1 MDEKYRR
8 AVDAAAIFS
17 ETDLNG
23 RITYVNDQFCAVS
36 GYSREELLGQN
47 HRLLNSGL
55 HSADFFAAMWRTIA
69 LGNIWKG
76 EICNRA
82 KDGSL
87 YWVDSTMVPVFDD
100 ATGRVHRY
108 LSIRFD
114 ISEKR
119 QLLQSLQWRVG
130 HDVLTGLPNRA
141 FLSDLLDQALEF
153 SRHENI
159 PLAVCMLDL
168 DGFKAVNDGYGH
180 ASGDMLL
187 VEVAKRL
194 RDIVRGEDVVARLA
208 GDEFVLV
215 LRYVR
220 DLQELRAAL
229 NRVLGAISAPYT
241 LHGKDINVF
250 ASIGVTLFPH
260 DNEDAETL
268 LRHADQAM
276 YVAKQRGR
284 NRFHLF
290 DVSRD
295 QEVKVT
301 HQTVERVRQA
311 LAAGELRL
319 HFQPKVNMRRGVVV
333 GFEALLRWEHPQNGM
348 VPPREFLPLV
358 EDTDLIIDI
367 GEWVMDQ
374 VLSQLH
380 RWQQAGQ
387 GWPVSI
393 NIAARHFQRADFV
406 ERLRQVLARHAQ
418 VAPQMLDLE
427 IVESVAIENIQH
439 VSACLQAC
447 QALGVQFSLGDFGT
461 GYSSLSYLKRL
472 RTQTIKIDKSFVRDI
487 LNDRDDLAL
496 TTAVIGLARAFG
508 RQVIAEGLE
517 SVEHGELLLRLG
529 CEVAQGYFIARPMPP
544 GEVPDW
550 VARFVAPSQWQA
562 LGQTALNAP
571 LRLKPEPIKA
581 P

>member
-17 ETDLNG
+17 ETDLTG
-23 RITYVNDQFCAVS
+23 RITYVNDQFCALS
-36 GYSREELLGQN
+36 GYSRDELIGQN
-47 HRLLNSGL
+47 HRVLNSGF
-55 HSADFFAAMWRTIA
+55 HPAEFFLGMWRTIA
-69 LGNIWKG
+69 LGNVWKG

-87 YWVDSTMVPVFDD
+87 FWVESTLVPVLDD
-100 ATGRVHRY
+100 VTGRIHRY
-108 LSIRFD
+108 LAIRFD

-119 QLLQSLQWRVG
+119 QLLHSLQWRVG

-141 FLSDLLDQALEF
+141 FLSDLLDQALAF
-153 SRHENI
+153 SRQENI

-180 ASGDMLL
+180 ASGDLLL
-187 VEVAKRL
+187 VEVARRL

-220 DLQELRAAL
+220 DLPELRAAL
-229 NRVLGAISAPYT
+229 NRVLGALSAPYALQDKVLT
-241 LHGKDINVF
+241 VC

-276 YVAKQRGR
+276 YVAKQSGR

-290 DVSRD
+290 DVGRD
-295 QEVKVT
+295 QEVKAT

-311 LAAGELRL
+311 LLAGELHL
-319 HFQPKVNMRRGVVV
+319 YYQPKVHMRSGEVV
-333 GFEALLRWEHPQNGM
+333 GFEALLRWEHPQNGT
-348 VPPREFLPLV
+348 VRAREFLPLV
-358 EDTDLIIDI
+358 QDTDLIIDI
-367 GEWVMDQ
+367 GEWVIDQ
-374 VLSQLH
+374 VLLQLD
-380 RWQQAGQ
+380 RWQAAGKR
-387 GWPVSI
+387 WPISV

-406 ERLRQVLARHAQ
+406 ERLGQLLARHAQ
-418 VAPQMLDLE
+418 VAPQRLDLE

-447 QALGVQFSLGDFGT
+447 QALGVRFSLGDFGT

-472 RTQTIKIDKSFVRDI
+472 RTQTIKIDRSFIRDI
-487 LNDRDDLAL
+487 LHDHDDLAL

-517 SVEHGELLLRLG
+517 SIEHGELLLQLG
-529 CEVAQGYFIARPMPP
+529 CDVAQGYFIARPMPAADVP
-544 GEVPDW
+544 GW
-550 VARFVAPSQWQA
+550 VERFVVPPQWQ
-562 LGQTALNAP
+562 LPRSTGKTDG
-571 LRLKPEPIKA
+571 
-581 P
+581 

>member
-17 ETDLNG
+17 ETDVTG

-36 GYSREELLGQN
+36 GYSRDELLGQN

-55 HSADFFAAMWRTIA
+55 HPTEFFLNMWRTIA
-69 LGNIWKG
+69 LGNVWKG

-87 YWVDSTMVPVFDD
+87 FWVESTLVPVLDD
-100 ATGRVHRY
+100 ITGRIHRF
-108 LSIRFD
+108 LAIRFD

-119 QLLQSLQWRVG
+119 QLLHSLQWRVG

-141 FLSDLLDQALEF
+141 FLSDLLEQALAF
-153 SRHENI
+153 SRQENI

-180 ASGDMLL
+180 ASGDLLL
-187 VEVAKRL
+187 VEVARRL

-220 DLQELRAAL
+220 DLPELRAAL
-229 NRVLGAISAPYT
+229 NRVLGALSAPYSVQ
-241 LHGKDINVF
+241 GKALNVF

-260 DNEDAETL
+260 DDEDAETL

-276 YVAKQRGR
+276 YVAKQSGR

-290 DVSRD
+290 DVGRD
-295 QEVKVT
+295 QEVKAT

-319 HFQPKVNMRRGVVV
+319 YYQPKVHMRHGVIV
-333 GFEALLRWEHPQNGM
+333 GFEALLRWEHPQKGTI
-348 VPPREFLPLV
+348 PAREFLPV
-358 EDTDLIIDI
+358 VAQTDLIIDI
-367 GEWVMDQ
+367 GEWVIDQ
-374 VLSQLH
+374 VLQQLG
-380 RWQQAGQ
+380 RWQAAGQ
-387 GWPVSI
+387 GWPISV
-393 NIAARHFQRADFV
+393 NITARHFQRADFV
-406 ERLRQVLARHAQ
+406 DRLDQLLARHAH
-418 VAPQMLDLE
+418 VPPQRLDLE
-427 IVESVAIENIQH
+427 IVESVAVENIQH

-472 RTQTIKIDKSFVRDI
+472 RTQTIKIDRSFIRDI
-487 LNDRDDLAL
+487 LHDHDDLAL
-496 TTAVIGLARAFG
+496 TKAVIGLARAFG
-508 RQVIAEGLE
+508 RQVIAEGVE
-517 SVEHGELLLRLG
+517 SIEHGRMLLQLG
-529 CEVAQGYFIARPMPP
+529 CDIGQGYFIARPMPED
-544 GEVPDW
+544 EVQRW
-550 VARFVAPSQWQA
+550 AEQYVAPRPW
-562 LGQTALNAP
+562 
-571 LRLKPEPIKA
+571 RLDEAVP
-581 P
+581 

>member
-17 ETDLNG
+17 ETDLSG
-23 RITYVNDQFCAVS
+23 RITHVNDQFCAVS

-47 HRLLNSGL
+47 HRMLNSGM
-55 HSADFFAAMWRTIA
+55 HATEFFVEMWRTIA
-69 LGNIWKG
+69 LGHIWKG

-87 YWVDSTMVPVFDD
+87 YWVESTMVPVIDT
-100 ATGRVHRY
+100 ATGRVERY

-119 QLLQSLQWRVG
+119 QLLHSLQWRVG

-153 SRHENI
+153 SRQESI

-180 ASGDMLL
+180 ATGDLLL

-194 RDIVRGEDVVARLA
+194 RNIVRGEDVVARLA

-215 LRYVR
+215 LRHVQ
-220 DLQELRAAL
+220 DLPQLRATL
-229 NRVLGAISAPYT
+229 SRVLGAISVPYS

-250 ASIGVTLFPH
+250 ASIGVTLFP
-260 DNEDAETL
+260 DDDEDAGTL

-276 YVAKQRGR
+276 YVAKQSGR
-284 NRFHLF
+284 KRFHLF
-290 DVSRD
+290 DVIRD
-295 QEVKVT
+295 RQVQAT
-301 HQTVERVRQA
+301 HETVERVRQT
-311 LAAGELRL
+311 LVTGELRV
-319 HFQPKVNMRRGVVV
+319 HYQPRVDMRHGRVV
-333 GFEALLRWEHPQNGM
+333 GLEAALRWEHPQNGL
-348 VPPREFLPLV
+348 VPARDFLPQV
-358 EDTDLIIDI
+358 EETDLIIDI
-367 GEWVMDQ
+367 GEWVLDR
-374 VLSQLH
+374 VLAQLDH
-380 RWQQAGQ
+380 WQQAGHD
-387 GWPVSI
+387 WPVSI

-406 ERLRQVLARHAQ
+406 ERLKNLLARHER
-418 VAPQMLDLE
+418 VAPQRLDLE

-487 LNDRDDLAL
+487 LHDGDDLAL

-517 SVEHGELLLRLG
+517 SIEHGKLLLRLG
-529 CEVAQGYFIARPMPP
+529 CEVAQGSFIAQPMPAVDVP
-544 GEVPDW
+544 GW
-550 VARFVAPSQWQA
+550 VAGFVTPAQWRVADATACGHGAASA
-562 LGQTALNAP
+562 LSP
-571 LRLKPEPIKA
+571 M
-581 P
+581 

>member
-17 ETDLNG
+17 ETDLSG
-23 RITYVNDQFCAVS
+23 RITYVNDQFCAIS

-55 HSADFFAAMWRTIA
+55 HSAEFFAGLWRTIA
-69 LGNIWKG
+69 LGSVWKG

-87 YWVDSTMVPVFDD
+87 YWVESTMVPVLDD
-100 ATGRVHRY
+100 ATGRVDRY

-119 QLLQSLQWRVG
+119 QLLHSLQWRVG

-153 SRHENI
+153 SRQENI

-180 ASGDMLL
+180 ASGDLLL

-194 RDIVRGEDVVARLA
+194 RSIVRGEDVVARLA

-220 DLQELRAAL
+220 DLPEMRAAL

-241 LHGKDINVF
+241 LLGKELNVF

-276 YVAKQRGR
+276 YLAKQGGR
-284 NRFHLF
+284 NRFHLY
-290 DVSRD
+290 DVYRD
-295 QEVKVT
+295 REVKVT
-301 HQTVERVRQA
+301 HQTIERVRQG
-311 LAAGELRL
+311 LLAGELRL
-319 HFQPKVNMRRGVVV
+319 HFQPRVSMRRGEVV
-333 GFEALLRWEHPQNGM
+333 GFQAVLRWEHPEDGR
-348 VPPREFLPLV
+348 VPSRNFLPLV
-358 EDTDLIIDI
+358 EETDLIIDI

-406 ERLRQVLARHAQ
+406 DRLGEMLARHAQ

-427 IVESVAIENIQH
+427 IVESVAVENIQH

-447 QALGVQFSLGDFGT
+447 QALGVRFSLGDFGT

-487 LNDRDDLAL
+487 LHDRDDLAL

-508 RQVIAEGLE
+508 RQVVAEGLDSIE
-517 SVEHGELLLRLG
+517 QGELLMRLG
-529 CEVAQGYFIARPMPP
+529 CDVAQGHCIARPMPP
-544 GEVPDW
+544 EEVSAW
-550 VARFVAPSQWQA
+550 VQGYVAPLQWRVQ
-562 LGQTALNAP
+562 QTA
-571 LRLKPEPIKA
+571 
-581 P
+581 

>member
-17 ETDLNG
+17 ETDLTG

-55 HSADFFAAMWRTIA
+55 HSADFFAGMWRTIA
-69 LGNIWKG
+69 LGNVWKG

-82 KDGSL
+82 KNGSL
-87 YWVDSTMVPVFDD
+87 YWVESTLVPLLDD
-100 ATGRVHRY
+100 TTGRIHRY
-108 LSIRFD
+108 LAIRFD

-119 QLLQSLQWRVG
+119 QLLHSLQWRVG

-141 FLSDLLDQALEF
+141 FLSDLLDQALAF
-153 SRHENI
+153 SREENI

-180 ASGDMLL
+180 ASGDLLL

-220 DLQELRAAL
+220 DVPELRAAL
-229 NRVLGAISAPYT
+229 NRVLGAISAPYQLRGKT
-241 LHGKDINVF
+241 LNVF
-250 ASIGVTLFPH
+250 ASIGVTLFPD
-260 DNEDAETL
+260 DNQDAETL

-276 YVAKQRGR
+276 YVAKQSGR

-290 DVSRD
+290 DVFRD
-295 QEVKVT
+295 REVKAT

-311 LAAGELRL
+311 LAAGELRV

-348 VPPREFLPLV
+348 VPAREFLPMV
-358 EDTDLIIDI
+358 EETDLIIDI

-374 VLSQLH
+374 VLMQLD
-380 RWQQAGQ
+380 RWQEAGQ
-387 GWPVSI
+387 GWPISV

-406 ERLRQVLARHAQ
+406 DRLRQVLARHAR

-461 GYSSLSYLKRL
+461 GYSSLNYLKRL
-472 RTQTIKIDKSFVRDI
+472 RTQTIKIDRSFIRDI
-487 LNDRDDLAL
+487 LHDRDDLAL

-517 SVEHGELLLRLG
+517 SIEHGELLMQLG
-529 CEVAQGYFIARPMPP
+529 CDVAQGYFIARPMPAVDVP
-544 GEVPDW
+544 GW
-550 VARFVAPSQWQA
+550 VEGFVAPAQWRA
-562 LGQTALNAP
+562 LDQTA
-571 LRLKPEPIKA
+571 
-581 P
+581 

>member
-17 ETDLNG
+17 ETDLTG
-23 RITYVNDQFCAVS
+23 RITHVNDQFCAVS

-47 HRLLNSGL
+47 HRLLNSGM
-55 HSADFFAAMWRTIA
+55 HSAEFFAGMWRSIA
-69 LGNIWKG
+69 LGNVWKG

-87 YWVDSTMVPVFDD
+87 YWVESTMVPILDE
-100 ATGRVHRY
+100 TSGRVERY

-119 QLLQSLQWRVG
+119 QLLHSLQWRVG

-153 SRHENI
+153 SRLEDI

-180 ASGDMLL
+180 ASGDLLL

-194 RDIVRGEDVVARLA
+194 RGIVRGEDVVARLA

-220 DLQELRAAL
+220 DLPELRAAL
-229 NRVLGAISAPYT
+229 NRVLGAISAPY
-241 LHGKDINVF
+241 LLNGKDIHVF

-276 YVAKQRGR
+276 YVAKQSGR
-284 NRFHLF
+284 KRFHLF

-295 QEVKVT
+295 REVKAT
-301 HQTVERVRQA
+301 HQTVEQVRRA
-311 LAAGELRL
+311 LACGELRL
-319 HFQPKVNMRRGVVV
+319 HFQPKVDMRRGEVV
-333 GFEALLRWEHPQNGM
+333 GFEALLRWEHPQNGI
-348 VPPREFLPLV
+348 VPARDFLPLV
-358 EDTDLIIDI
+358 EETDLIIDI

-374 VLSQLH
+374 VLAQLDQW
-380 RWQQAGQ
+380 RQAGHD
-387 GWPVSI
+387 WPVSV

-406 ERLRQVLARHAQ
+406 DRLKNVLARHAG
-418 VAPQMLDLE
+418 VAPQRLDLE

-439 VSACLQAC
+439 VSDCLQAC

-472 RTQTIKIDKSFVRDI
+472 RTQTIKIDKTFVRDI
-487 LNDRDDLAL
+487 LHDGDDLAL
-496 TTAVIGLARAFG
+496 TTAIIGLARAFG

-529 CEVAQGYFIARPMPP
+529 CDVAQGYFIARPMPSTDVP
-544 GEVPDW
+544 GW
-550 VARFVAPSQWQA
+550 VAGFVTPPQWQA
-562 LGQTALNAP
+562 AG
-571 LRLKPEPIKA
+571 
-581 P
+581 

>member
-17 ETDLNG
+17 ETDLSG
-23 RITYVNDQFCAVS
+23 RITHVNDQFCTVS

-55 HSADFFAAMWRTIA
+55 HSTDFFAAMWRTIA
-69 LGNIWKG
+69 LGKVWKG

-87 YWVDSTMVPVFDD
+87 YWVDSTMVPVLDD
-100 ATGRVHRY
+100 ATGRVDRY

-114 ISEKR
+114 ISEKH
-119 QLLQSLQWRVG
+119 QLLHSLQWRVG

-180 ASGDMLL
+180 ASGDQLL

-194 RDIVRGEDVVARLA
+194 RTIVRGEDVVARLA

-220 DLQELRAAL
+220 DLPELRAAL
-229 NRVLGAISAPYT
+229 NRVLGAISAPYS
-241 LHGKDINVF
+241 LHGKGVNVF
-250 ASIGVTLFPH
+250 ASIGVTLFPL

-284 NRFHLF
+284 NRFHVF

-295 QEVKVT
+295 QEVKAT

-311 LAAGELRL
+311 LAAGELRV
-319 HFQPKVNMRRGVVV
+319 HFQPKVNMRRGEVV
-333 GFEALLRWEHPQNGM
+333 GFEALLRWEHPQHGM
-348 VPPREFLPLV
+348 MPAREFFPLV
-358 EDTDLIIDI
+358 EETDLIIDI

-380 RWQQAGQ
+380 HWQQAGL

-406 ERLRQVLARHAQ
+406 GRLKHVLARHAQ

-427 IVESVAIENIQH
+427 IVESVAIENIRH

-447 QALGVQFSLGDFGT
+447 QALGVQFSLGGFGT
-461 GYSSLSYLKRL
+461 GYSSLSNLKRL
-472 RTQTIKIDKSFVRDI
+472 QTQTIKIDKSFVRDI
-487 LNDRDDLAL
+487 INDRDDLAL
-496 TTAVIGLARAFG
+496 TMAVIGLARAFG

-517 SVEHGELLLRLG
+517 SIEHGELLLSLG
-529 CEVAQGYFIARPMPP
+529 CEVAQGCFIARPMPSA
-544 GEVPDW
+544 EVPGW
-550 VARFVAPSQWQA
+550 VAGFVAPVQWQA
-562 LGQTALNAP
+562 LDQAG
-571 LRLKPEPIKA
+571 
-581 P
+581 

>member
-17 ETDLNG
+17 ETDPTG
-23 RITYVNDQFCAVS
+23 RITHVNDQFCAIS

-47 HRLLNSGL
+47 HRLLNSGM
-55 HSADFFAAMWRTIA
+55 HSAEFFAGMWRTIA
-69 LGNIWKG
+69 SGNVWKG

-87 YWVDSTMVPVFDD
+87 YWVESTMVPVLDKT
-100 ATGRVHRY
+100 TGRIERY

-119 QLLQSLQWRVG
+119 QLLHSLQWRVG

-153 SRHENI
+153 SRQESI

-180 ASGDMLL
+180 ASGDLLL

-194 RDIVRGEDVVARLA
+194 RGILRGEDVVARLA

-220 DLQELRAAL
+220 DLPELHAAL
-229 NRVLGAISAPYT
+229 NRVLEAICAPYS
-241 LHGKDINVF
+241 LSGKDINVF

-276 YVAKQRGR
+276 YVAKQSGR
-284 NRFHLF
+284 KRFHLF

-295 QEVKVT
+295 REVKAT
-301 HQTVERVRQA
+301 HQTVEQVRQA
-311 LAAGELRL
+311 LACDELRL
-319 HFQPKVNMRRGVVV
+319 HFQPKVDMRRGKVV
-333 GFEALLRWEHPQNGM
+333 GFEALLRWQHPQNGI
-348 VPPREFLPLV
+348 VPAREFLPVV
-358 EDTDLIIDI
+358 EETDLIIDI

-374 VLSQLH
+374 VLAQMEQWRH
-380 RWQQAGQ
+380 AGHD
-387 GWPVSI
+387 WPVSV

-406 ERLRQVLARHAQ
+406 ERLKGVLARHVG
-418 VAPQMLDLE
+418 VAPQRLDLE

-439 VSACLQAC
+439 VSDCLQAC

-487 LNDRDDLAL
+487 LHDRDDLAL
-496 TTAVIGLARAFG
+496 TTAIIGLARAFG

-517 SVEHGELLLRLG
+517 SVEHGELLLQLG

-544 GEVPDW
+544 VEVPGW
-550 VARFVAPSQWQA
+550 VAGFVAPPQWRS
-562 LGQTALNAP
+562 LDQTA
-571 LRLKPEPIKA
+571 
-581 P
+581 

>member
-17 ETDLNG
+17 ETDLTG
-23 RITYVNDQFCAVS
+23 RITYVNDQFCALS
-36 GYSREELLGQN
+36 GYSRDELIGQN
-47 HRLLNSGL
+47 HRVLNSGF
-55 HSADFFAAMWRTIA
+55 HPAEFFLGMWRTIA
-69 LGNIWKG
+69 LGNVWKG

-87 YWVDSTMVPVFDD
+87 FWVESTLVPVLDD
-100 ATGRVHRY
+100 VTGRIHRY
-108 LSIRFD
+108 LAIRFD

-119 QLLQSLQWRVG
+119 QLLHSLQWRVG

-141 FLSDLLDQALEF
+141 FLSDLLDQALAF
-153 SRHENI
+153 SRQENI

-180 ASGDMLL
+180 ASGDLLL
-187 VEVAKRL
+187 VEVARRL

-220 DLQELRAAL
+220 DLPELRAAL
-229 NRVLGAISAPYT
+229 NRVLGALSAPYALQDKVLT
-241 LHGKDINVF
+241 VC

-260 DNEDAETL
+260 DDEDAETL

-276 YVAKQRGR
+276 YVAKQSGR

-290 DVSRD
+290 DVGRD
-295 QEVKVT
+295 QEVKAT

-311 LAAGELRL
+311 LLAGELHL
-319 HFQPKVNMRRGVVV
+319 YYQPKVHMRSGEVV
-333 GFEALLRWEHPQNGM
+333 GFEALLRWEHPQNGT
-348 VPPREFLPLV
+348 VRAREFLPLV
-358 EDTDLIIDI
+358 QETDLIIDI
-367 GEWVMDQ
+367 GEWVIDQ
-374 VLSQLH
+374 VLLQLD
-380 RWQQAGQ
+380 RWQAAGKR
-387 GWPVSI
+387 WPISV

-406 ERLRQVLARHAQ
+406 ERLGQLLARHAQ
-418 VAPQMLDLE
+418 VAPQRLDLE

-447 QALGVQFSLGDFGT
+447 QALGVRFSLGDFGT

-472 RTQTIKIDKSFVRDI
+472 RTQTIKIDRSFIRDI
-487 LNDRDDLAL
+487 LHDHDDLAL

-517 SVEHGELLLRLG
+517 SIEHGELLLQLG
-529 CEVAQGYFIARPMPP
+529 CDVAQGYFIARPMPAADVP
-544 GEVPDW
+544 GW
-550 VARFVAPSQWQA
+550 VERFVVPPQWQLA
-562 LGQTALNAP
+562 RSTGETDG
-571 LRLKPEPIKA
+571 
-581 P
+581 

>member
-17 ETDLNG
+17 ETDLSG

-55 HSADFFAAMWRTIA
+55 HSAEFFAGLWRTIA
-69 LGNIWKG
+69 LGSVWKG

-87 YWVDSTMVPVFDD
+87 YWVESTMVPVLDD
-100 ATGRVHRY
+100 ATGKVDRY

-119 QLLQSLQWRVG
+119 QLLHSLQWRVG

-153 SRHENI
+153 SRQENI

-180 ASGDMLL
+180 ASGDLLL

-194 RDIVRGEDVVARLA
+194 RSIVRGEDVVARLA

-220 DLQELRAAL
+220 DLPEMRAAL

-241 LHGKDINVF
+241 LLGKELNVF

-276 YVAKQRGR
+276 YLAKQGGR
-284 NRFHLF
+284 NRFHLY
-290 DVSRD
+290 DVYRD
-295 QEVKVT
+295 REVKVT
-301 HQTVERVRQA
+301 HQTIERVRQA
-311 LAAGELRL
+311 LLAGELRL
-319 HFQPKVNMRRGVVV
+319 HFQPRVSMRRGEVV
-333 GFEALLRWEHPQNGM
+333 GFQAVLRWEHPEDGR
-348 VPPREFLPLV
+348 VPSRNFLPLV
-358 EDTDLIIDI
+358 EETDLIIDI

-406 ERLRQVLARHAQ
+406 DRLGEMLARHAQ

-427 IVESVAIENIQH
+427 IVESVAVENIQH

-447 QALGVQFSLGDFGT
+447 QALGVRFSLGDFGT

-487 LNDRDDLAL
+487 LHDRDDLAL

-508 RQVIAEGLE
+508 RQVVAEGLDSIE
-517 SVEHGELLLRLG
+517 QGELLMRLG
-529 CEVAQGYFIARPMPP
+529 CDVAQGHCIARPMPP
-544 GEVPDW
+544 EDVSAW
-550 VARFVAPSQWQA
+550 VQGYVAPLQWRVLQ
-562 LGQTALNAP
+562 QTA
-571 LRLKPEPIKA
+571 
-581 P
+581 

>member
-17 ETDLNG
+17 ETDLTG

-36 GYSREELLGQN
+36 GYSRDELLGQN

-55 HSADFFAAMWRTIA
+55 HSADFFAGMWRTIA
-69 LGNIWKG
+69 LGNVWKG

-82 KDGSL
+82 KNGSL
-87 YWVDSTMVPVFDD
+87 YWVESTLVPLLDD
-100 ATGRVHRY
+100 ATGRIHRY
-108 LSIRFD
+108 LAIRFD

-119 QLLQSLQWRVG
+119 QLLHSLQWRVG

-141 FLSDLLDQALEF
+141 FLSDLLDQALAF
-153 SRHENI
+153 SREENI

-180 ASGDMLL
+180 ASGDLLL

-220 DLQELRAAL
+220 DVPDVRAAL
-229 NRVLGAISAPYT
+229 NRVLGAISAPY
-241 LHGKDINVF
+241 LLRGKALNVF
-250 ASIGVTLFPH
+250 ASIGVTLYPD
-260 DNEDAETL
+260 DNQDAETL

-276 YVAKQRGR
+276 YVAKQSGR

-290 DVSRD
+290 DALRD
-295 QEVKVT
+295 REVKAT

-311 LAAGELRL
+311 LAAGELRV

-348 VPPREFLPLV
+348 VPAREFLPLV
-358 EDTDLIIDI
+358 EETDLILDI
-367 GEWVMDQ
+367 GEWVMEQ
-374 VLSQLH
+374 VMMQLD

-387 GWPVSI
+387 GWPISV

-406 ERLRQVLARHAQ
+406 DRLRRVLDRHAR

-427 IVESVAIENIQH
+427 IVEAVAIENIQH

-461 GYSSLSYLKRL
+461 GYSSLNYLKRL
-472 RTQTIKIDKSFVRDI
+472 RTQTIKIDKSFIRDI
-487 LNDRDDLAL
+487 LHDRDDLAL

-517 SVEHGELLLRLG
+517 SIEHGELLLQLG
-529 CEVAQGYFIARPMPP
+529 CDVAQGYFIARPMPAV
-544 GEVPDW
+544 EVPGW
-550 VARFVAPSQWQA
+550 VEGFVAPPQWRVDE
-562 LGQTALNAP
+562 TV
-571 LRLKPEPIKA
+571 
-581 P
+581 

>member
-17 ETDLNG
+17 ETDLSG
-23 RITYVNDQFCAVS
+23 RITHVNDQFCAVS
-36 GYSREELLGQN
+36 GYSRDELLGQN
-47 HRLLNSGL
+47 HRLLNSGV
-55 HSADFFAAMWRTIA
+55 HTAEFFAGMWRTIA
-69 LGNIWKG
+69 LGEVWKG
-76 EICNRA
+76 DICNRA

-87 YWVDSTMVPVFDD
+87 YWVESTMVPVLNDV
-100 ATGRVHRY
+100 TGRVDRY

-119 QLLQSLQWRVG
+119 QLLHSLQWRVG

-153 SRHENI
+153 SRRENI

-180 ASGDMLL
+180 ASGDQLL

-194 RDIVRGEDVVARLA
+194 RQIVRGEDVVARLA

-220 DLQELRAAL
+220 DLPELRAAL

-250 ASIGVTLFPH
+250 ASIGVTLFPF

-295 QEVKVT
+295 QEVKAT

-311 LAAGELRL
+311 LAADELRL
-319 HFQPKVNMRRGVVV
+319 HFQPKVNMRLGVVV
-333 GFEALLRWEHPQNGM
+333 GFEALLHWEHPQNGM
-348 VPPREFLPLV
+348 VPARDFLPLV
-358 EDTDLIIDI
+358 EETDLIVDI

-374 VLSQLH
+374 VLTQLH
-380 RWQQAGQ
+380 RWQQAGE
-387 GWPVSI
+387 GWPISI

-406 ERLRQVLARHAQ
+406 DRLRQVLARHAE

-427 IVESVAIENIQH
+427 IVESVAVENIQH

-447 QALGVQFSLGDFGT
+447 QELGVQFSLGDFGT

-487 LNDRDDLAL
+487 LDDRDDLAL

-508 RQVIAEGLE
+508 RQVIAEGLQ
-517 SVEHGELLLRLG
+517 SIEHGELLLRLG
-529 CEVAQGYFIARPMPP
+529 CEVAQGNFIARPMPP
-544 GEVPDW
+544 ADVPAW
-550 VARFVAPSQWQA
+550 VAGFVAPVQWQV
-562 LGQTALNAP
+562 LDRVG
-571 LRLKPEPIKA
+571 
-581 P
+581 

>member
-17 ETDLNG
+17 ETDLTG
-23 RITYVNDQFCAVS
+23 RITYVNDQFCALS
-36 GYSREELLGQN
+36 GYSRDELLGQN
-47 HRLLNSGL
+47 HRVLNSGF
-55 HSADFFAAMWRTIA
+55 HPAEFFLGMWRTIA
-69 LGNIWKG
+69 LGNVWKG

-87 YWVDSTMVPVFDD
+87 FWVESTLVPVLDD
-100 ATGRVHRY
+100 VTGRIHRY
-108 LSIRFD
+108 LAIRFD

-119 QLLQSLQWRVG
+119 QLLHSLQWRVG

-141 FLSDLLDQALEF
+141 FLSDLLDQALAF
-153 SRHENI
+153 SRQENI

-180 ASGDMLL
+180 ASGDLLL
-187 VEVAKRL
+187 VEVARRL

-220 DLQELRAAL
+220 DLPELRAAL
-229 NRVLGAISAPYT
+229 NRVLGALSAPYALQDKVLT
-241 LHGKDINVF
+241 VC

-276 YVAKQRGR
+276 YVAKQSGR

-290 DVSRD
+290 DVGRD
-295 QEVKVT
+295 QEVKAT

-311 LAAGELRL
+311 LLAGELHL
-319 HFQPKVNMRRGVVV
+319 YYQPKVHMRSGEVV
-333 GFEALLRWEHPQNGM
+333 GFEALLRWEHPQNGT
-348 VPPREFLPLV
+348 VRAREFLPLV
-358 EDTDLIIDI
+358 QETDLIIDI
-367 GEWVMDQ
+367 GEWVIDQ
-374 VLSQLH
+374 VLLQLD
-380 RWQQAGQ
+380 RWQAAGKR
-387 GWPVSI
+387 WPISV

-406 ERLRQVLARHAQ
+406 ERLGQLLARHAQ
-418 VAPQMLDLE
+418 VAPQRLDLE

-447 QALGVQFSLGDFGT
+447 QALGVRFSLGDFGT

-472 RTQTIKIDKSFVRDI
+472 RTQTIKIDRSFIRDI
-487 LNDRDDLAL
+487 LHDHDDLAL

-517 SVEHGELLLRLG
+517 SIEHGELLLQLG
-529 CEVAQGYFIARPMPP
+529 CDVAQGYFIARPMPAADVP
-544 GEVPDW
+544 GW
-550 VARFVAPSQWQA
+550 VERFVVPPQWQLA
-562 LGQTALNAP
+562 RSTGKTDG
-571 LRLKPEPIKA
+571 
-581 P
+581 

>member
-17 ETDLNG
+17 ETDLTG
-23 RITYVNDQFCAVS
+23 RITYVNDQFCALS
-36 GYSREELLGQN
+36 GYSRDELIGQN
-47 HRLLNSGL
+47 HRVLNSGF
-55 HSADFFAAMWRTIA
+55 HPAEFFLGMWRTIA
-69 LGNIWKG
+69 LGNVWKG

-87 YWVDSTMVPVFDD
+87 FWVESTLVPVLDD
-100 ATGRVHRY
+100 VTGRIHRY
-108 LSIRFD
+108 LAIRFD

-119 QLLQSLQWRVG
+119 QLLHSLQWRVG

-141 FLSDLLDQALEF
+141 FLSDLLDQALAF
-153 SRHENI
+153 SRQENI

-180 ASGDMLL
+180 ASGDLLL
-187 VEVAKRL
+187 VEVARRL

-220 DLQELRAAL
+220 DLPELRAAL
-229 NRVLGAISAPYT
+229 NRVLGALSAPYALQDKVLT
-241 LHGKDINVF
+241 VC

-276 YVAKQRGR
+276 YVAKQSGR

-290 DVSRD
+290 DVGRD
-295 QEVKVT
+295 QEVKAT

-311 LAAGELRL
+311 LLAGELHL
-319 HFQPKVNMRRGVVV
+319 YYQPKVHMRSGEVV
-333 GFEALLRWEHPQNGM
+333 GFEALLRWEHPQNGT
-348 VPPREFLPLV
+348 VRAREFLPLV
-358 EDTDLIIDI
+358 QETDLIIDI
-367 GEWVMDQ
+367 GEWVIDQ
-374 VLSQLH
+374 VLLQLD
-380 RWQQAGQ
+380 RWQAAGKQ
-387 GWPVSI
+387 WPISV

-406 ERLRQVLARHAQ
+406 ERLGQLLARHAQ
-418 VAPQMLDLE
+418 VAPQRLDLE

-447 QALGVQFSLGDFGT
+447 QALGVRFSLGDFGT

-472 RTQTIKIDKSFVRDI
+472 RTQTIKIDRSFIRDI
-487 LNDRDDLAL
+487 LHDHDDLAL

-517 SVEHGELLLRLG
+517 SIEHGELLLQLG
-529 CEVAQGYFIARPMPP
+529 CDVAQGYFIARPMPAADVP
-544 GEVPDW
+544 GW
-550 VARFVAPSQWQA
+550 VERFVVPPQWQLA
-562 LGQTALNAP
+562 RSTGKTDG
-571 LRLKPEPIKA
+571 
-581 P
+581 

>member
-17 ETDLNG
+17 ETDLDG

-87 YWVDSTMVPVFDD
+87 YWVDSTMVPVLDD
-100 ATGRVHRY
+100 STGRVHRY

-119 QLLQSLQWRVG
+119 KLLQSLQWRVG

-276 YVAKQRGR
+276 YVAKQSGR

-295 QEVKVT
+295 QEVKAT

-311 LAAGELRL
+311 LVAGELRL

-387 GWPVSI
+387 GWPISI

-406 ERLRQVLARHAQ
+406 DRLRQVLARHAQ

-487 LNDRDDLAL
+487 LNDHDDLAL

-544 GEVPDW
+544 GEVPGW
-550 VARFVAPSQWQA
+550 VAGFVAPSQWQT
-562 LGQTALNAP
+562 LGQTA
-571 LRLKPEPIKA
+571 
-581 P
+581 

>member
-55 HSADFFAAMWRTIA
+55 HSTDFFAAMWRTIA
-69 LGNIWKG
+69 LGKIWKG

-87 YWVDSTMVPVFDD
+87 YWVDSTMVPVLDD
-100 ATGRVHRY
+100 TTGRVHRY

-153 SRHENI
+153 SRQENI

-220 DLQELRAAL
+220 DLPELRAAL

-250 ASIGVTLFPH
+250 ASIGVTLFPY
-260 DNEDAETL
+260 DKEDAETL

-295 QEVKVT
+295 QEVKAT

-311 LAAGELRL
+311 LVAGEFRL
-319 HFQPKVNMRRGVVV
+319 HFQPKVNMRRGEVV

-348 VPPREFLPLV
+348 VPPRDFLPLV

-374 VLSQLH
+374 VLAQLH

-406 ERLRQVLARHAQ
+406 DRLRQVLARHAQ
-418 VAPQMLDLE
+418 VAPRMLDLE

-517 SVEHGELLLRLG
+517 SLEHGELLLRLG

-544 GEVPDW
+544 AEVPAW
-550 VARFVAPSQWQA
+550 VAGFVAPSQWQA
-562 LGQTALNAP
+562 LDQIA
-571 LRLKPEPIKA
+571 
-581 P
+581 

>member
-17 ETDLNG
+17 ETDLSG

-55 HSADFFAAMWRTIA
+55 HSAEFFAGLWRTIA
-69 LGNIWKG
+69 LGSVWKG

-87 YWVDSTMVPVFDD
+87 YWVESTMVPVLDD
-100 ATGRVHRY
+100 ATGKVDRY

-119 QLLQSLQWRVG
+119 QLLHSLQWRVG

-153 SRHENI
+153 SRQENI

-180 ASGDMLL
+180 ASGDLLL

-194 RDIVRGEDVVARLA
+194 RSIVRGEDVVARLA

-220 DLQELRAAL
+220 DLPELRAAL
-229 NRVLGAISAPYT
+229 NRVLGATSAPYT
-241 LHGKDINVF
+241 LHGKELNVF

-276 YVAKQRGR
+276 YLAKQGGR
-284 NRFHLF
+284 NRFHLY
-290 DVSRD
+290 DVHRD
-295 QEVKVT
+295 REVKVT
-301 HQTVERVRQA
+301 HQTIERVRQA
-311 LAAGELRL
+311 LLAGELRL
-319 HFQPKVNMRRGVVV
+319 HFQPRVNMRRGEVV
-333 GFEALLRWEHPQNGM
+333 GFQAVLRWEHPQDGM
-348 VPPREFLPLV
+348 VPSRNFLPLV
-358 EDTDLIIDI
+358 EETDLIIDI
-367 GEWVMDQ
+367 GEWVIDQ
-374 VLSQLH
+374 VLLQMH
-380 RWQQAGQ
+380 HWQHAGQ

-406 ERLRQVLARHAQ
+406 DRLGEMLARHAG

-427 IVESVAIENIQH
+427 IVESVAVENIQH

-487 LNDRDDLAL
+487 LHDRDDLAL

-508 RQVIAEGLE
+508 RQVIAEGLDSIE
-517 SVEHGELLLRLG
+517 QGELLLRLG
-529 CEVAQGYFIARPMPP
+529 CDVAQGHCIARPMPP
-544 GEVPDW
+544 EEVPAW
-550 VARFVAPSQWQA
+550 VEGFVAPARWQV
-562 LGQTALNAP
+562 LDRTA
-571 LRLKPEPIKA
+571 
-581 P
+581 